1 MPANQTRCP
10 DCARGR
16 LCSGCGRG
24 RISTAVA
31 AAVPGIPIGVLS
43 AALEAVAGHPAVIR
57 SLAAAL
63 AADADALTVG
73 APPVVSR
80 LVAELRARGVDL
92 PDPVCARCART
103 GKPLTRSSAGG
114 VCARCRRRQLATA
127 CVRCGVVKPV
137 ASRDGQGQPVCARCA
152 DRPQRVC
159 GKCGRT
165 RRIARRA
172 RDGQPDI
179 CDSCFRGHE
188 ALCSRCG
195 RRRPCAFASGPN
207 PICAGCAPRATA
219 TCAH

>member
-1 MPANQTRCP
+1 MPGLCQ
-10 DCARGR
+10 GR

-103 GKPLTRSSAGG
+103 GKPLTRSSAGA
-114 VCARCRRRQLATA
+114 CALA
-127 CVRCGVVKPV
+127 
-137 ASRDGQGQPVCARCA
+137 A
-152 DRPQRVC
+152 DAANWR
-159 GKCGRT
+159 
-165 RRIARRA
+165 
-172 RDGQPDI
+172 
-179 CDSCFRGHE
+179 
-188 ALCSRCG
+188 
-195 RRRPCAFASGPN
+195 
-207 PICAGCAPRATA
+207 PRA
-219 TCAH
+219 CAVV